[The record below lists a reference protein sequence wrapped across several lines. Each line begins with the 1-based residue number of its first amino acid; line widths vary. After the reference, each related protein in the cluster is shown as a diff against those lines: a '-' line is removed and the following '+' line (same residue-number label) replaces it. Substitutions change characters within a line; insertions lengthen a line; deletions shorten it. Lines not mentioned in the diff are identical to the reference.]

1 MKQEKLKLL
10 KDYLELGQIPILI
23 EDTYQSIFKD
33 SIFLTNDCQIEDLNG
48 HYEGIDFCPPNWYTK
63 LLNQSKKT
71 RPVLMIRNINKIDI
85 NDQAKFI
92 EILKYKQIA
101 TFELPKNTLII
112 LTVTDLNSNK
122 LNKEVASLVA
132 MI

>member
-1 MKQEKLKLL
+1 
-10 KDYLELGQIPILI
+10 
-23 EDTYQSIFKD
+23 
-33 SIFLTNDCQIEDLNG
+33 
-48 HYEGIDFCPPNWYTK
+48 
-63 LLNQSKKT
+63 
-71 RPVLMIRNINKIDI
+71 MIRNINKIDI